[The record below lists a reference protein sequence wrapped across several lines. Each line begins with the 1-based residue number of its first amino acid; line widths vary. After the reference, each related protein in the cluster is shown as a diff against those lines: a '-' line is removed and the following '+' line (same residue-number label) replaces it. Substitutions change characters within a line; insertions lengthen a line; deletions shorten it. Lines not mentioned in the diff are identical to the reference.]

1 MFNYFHIFQFTQ
13 DSSNLWNYMNDSF
26 RTDVFVRFHPE
37 TIACACIYL
46 AARQLQIPL
55 PDRPAWYSIFN
66 VREADVQE
74 ICLTILCLYARPRP
88 NIDKLGTKV
97 LEAKQIQ
104 VENKKKAKGMT
115 SDYGTPSS
123 IRANSPKNVSPN
135 PTLLGSIKQ
144 LKLKQRDKDEN
155 SRKSESGLVK
165 NGSKRRRSTS
175 YSPDRRSSDSSPSS
189 VRSPITKKKKH
200 KDIESRKIKKENNE
214 YYRNQKT
221 SHKRKKQISSSLSR
235 SQSQSPE
242 RMYKSSHK
250 KYYKEKER
258 YDYKDEKRYNDY
270 KDRYDYKEKDHY
282 EYSPDYRYTK
292 RHRNGHR
299 SSSPE
304 RYDRYRR

>member
-1 MFNYFHIFQFTQ
+1 MFLDSILFRKWKPCTICQYITCLCLHIH
-13 DSSNLWNYMNDSF
+13 
-26 RTDVFVRFHPE
+26 TD
-37 TIACACIYL
+37 CSMYIYL
-46 AARQLQIPL
+46 LIL
-55 PDRPAWYSIFN
+55 KSFCLWGHYYSSSDSPGSLRILIT
-66 VREADVQE
+66 VR
-74 ICLTILCLYARPRP
+74 
-88 NIDKLGTKV
+88 KF
-97 LEAKQIQ
+97 
-104 VENKKKAKGMT
+104 
-115 SDYGTPSS
+115 
-123 IRANSPKNVSPN
+123 
-135 PTLLGSIKQ
+135 
-144 LKLKQRDKDEN
+144 
-155 SRKSESGLVK
+155 GLWFFFLMCFLWF
-165 NGSKRRRSTS
+165 
-175 YSPDRRSSDSSPSS
+175 YFRSSDSSPSS

-304 RYDRYRR
+304 RYDRYLR